1 MNFKARK
8 GFTLMELL
16 LVVAVLAIVAA
27 AAFPVFFSGAK
38 DAMAEAKKATYLA
51 AYGNSLSLG
60 NLQVSATI
68 AKGGTMTTG
77 TMTSTS
83 IDTGARVFTHGTTTK
98 TEILTPGWDGTNV
111 NVCYGTSGVAGT
123 NIITDVAAVWDANF
137 KNN

>member
-1 MNFKARK
+1 MKFKARQ

-16 LVVAVLAIVAA
+16 LVVAVLSIVAA
-27 AAFPVFFSGAK
+27 SAFPVFFKGAQ
-38 DAMAEAKKATYLA
+38 DAMAEAKKASFLA

-60 NLQVSATI
+60 SLQISATI

-111 NVCYGTSGVAGT
+111 NVCYGTGGVVGT
-123 NIITDVAAVWDANF
+123 NVITDVNAVWDANF
-137 KNN
+137 RNN